1 MKAYLISGLAAFAIA
16 AAAAPAATAQTALPA
31 NEFGLVAFGNQNIRI
46 ADADATSMEIATHH
60 RLDYTISS
68 ASWLKPVVENGKLI
82 LNVDANNTS
91 GSRTA
96 TLSVRMSNGA
106 VTELTVTQ
114 SGIKV
119 GDIALEAV
127 AATKVKPIKV
137 EASQSQ
143 GGEGPERTIDGNM
156 NTLWHT
162 PYVGFNPANSN
173 EWPVLTYRFSEGTEI
188 ASAVY
193 FPRPSGENGNWGKVK
208 IFLSHEADKWEP
220 MMDGHVFNLNYS
232 SSPHVFA
239 IPEAEQ
245 KGLVGIRFQIQ
256 DGANNNSNTDQ
267 TRCFA
272 SCAEMEFK
280 RPLSEADDADRALFT
295 DNVFSALKS
304 GVKDSQIE
312 KMTDPFLKELA
323 RLMKAGTYSSEGL
336 VSEIEPIWAVETLS
350 AQWNAPG
357 KYYDRTQGAT
367 GVMLSKGKYAVVV
380 DGVPEHMGGTS
391 LKVVGWYAMPDDP
404 DTKAYLSEETYAL
417 SNGLNVIDRSNAKF
431 DGLAYVD
438 NYDTEGLTDGSAA
451 KIRVHIVGGAV
462 NGILSNTKT
471 NAEMQQILDN
481 AVYPCIDLMGSRVHS
496 VWEVDAIRRY
506 ARDQYVRY
514 INTLDQLI
522 IWEHRLLGFEK
533 YNRVPPNKTLAYVNY
548 DYYMYQGGRGVTFKY
563 DTQYRVCSPDVLI
576 NQDDDAIWGLSH
588 EWGHQHQMK
597 PYFCWTG
604 MAEVSN
610 NIFSAYNVA
619 HMGYPIA
626 ESNYRGRYP
635 KDKWT
640 VNCQKIFLDDNYDRT
655 VTPPDPESGET
666 KTANK
671 DGVVFACR
679 PDATRAAQEGRAFWW
694 STELKNFAL
703 NQPQMP
709 TLRSE
714 NPKTALNAIE
724 AYSSN
729 VSEMIF
735 APYIN
740 MMYFFM
746 EENSNRPK
754 ADARPELMMDLFEAL
769 RRNDEPQGS
778 PIEKKSGLDK
788 YELIASIFN
797 GNRTTDESI
806 NKTAQFKQLYPNSSW
821 VKNNYLP
828 AENSPVNWTA
838 NSAPFIINLVR
849 KASRLTG
856 YNLWSY
862 FERWGVF
869 TVAAIEQGDY
879 GIQHYIFTEPM
890 YDEFKAD
897 MQALED
903 SGELRP
909 LPEAM
914 RAAMSNC
921 PAPQRQKPVIP
932 NDRPLTADEN

>member
-1 MKAYLISGLAAFAIA
+1 MKSLIISGLAAFSIA
-16 AAAAPAATAQTALPA
+16 AVPAAQAQTALPA
-31 NEFGLVAFGNQNIRI
+31 NEFGLVVFGNKLIRI
-46 ADADATSMEIATHH
+46 SDADATSLEIETHH
-60 RLDYTISS
+60 RLDYTVSS
-68 ASWLKPVVENGKLI
+68 ASWLKPVVEHGKLI

-96 TLSVRMSNGA
+96 VLSVTTSSGA
-106 VTELTVTQ
+106 TAEMTVTQ
-114 SGIKV
+114 SGINV
-119 GDIALEAV
+119 GEIAAEAV
-127 AATKVKPIKV
+127 AATKAKPSSA
-137 EASQSQ
+137 EASVSQ
-143 GGEGPERTIDGNM
+143 GGEGPEYTIDGNVS
-156 NTLWHT
+156 TKWHS
-162 PYVGFNPANSN
+162 PYAGFDPENPAA
-173 EWPVLTYRFSEGTEI
+173 WPVLTYRFNQATDI
-188 ASAVY
+188 AAARY
-193 FPRPSGENGNWGKVK
+193 YPRQDGSTNGNWGNVKVY
-208 IFLSHEADKWEP
+208 LSHTANNWEP
-220 MMDGHVFNLNYS
+220 MSDGRIFSLGES
-232 SSPHVFA
+232 SSPYTFA
-239 IPEAEQ
+239 IPEDQQ
-245 KGLVGIRFQIQ
+245 KGLLGVRFEIQ
-256 DGANNNSNTDQ
+256 SGANDSNNG
-267 TRCFA
+267 RCFA
-272 SCAEMEFK
+272 SCAEMEFM
-280 RPLSEADDADRALFT
+280 RPDNSDNQADMALFT
-295 DNVFSALKS
+295 DNILSAIKP

-312 KMTDPFLKELA
+312 NMSNPFLKEMA

-336 VSEIEPIWAVETLS
+336 VSEIEPLWNVETLS
-350 AQWNAPG
+350 EQWNAPG

-367 GVMLSKGKYAVVV
+367 GAMLSKGKYAVMVE
-380 DGVPEHMGGTS
+380 GIPEHKGGSS

-404 DTKAYLSEETYAL
+404 DSKGYLSEETFAI
-417 SNGLNVIDRSNAKF
+417 SNGLNVIDRSKSTF
-431 DGLAYVD
+431 DGLAYID
-438 NYDTEGLTDGSAA
+438 NYDTEGMTSGKASPI
-451 KIRVHIVGGAV
+451 KVHIIGAAV
-462 NGILSNTKT
+462 NGVLSNTKT

-496 VWEVDAIRRY
+496 VWEVDAIKRY

-576 NQDDDAIWGLSH
+576 TQDDDAIWGLSH

-626 ESNYRGRYP
+626 ENNYWGRYP

-640 VNCQKIFLDDNYDRT
+640 VTAQRIFLDDNYDRT
-655 VTPPDPESGET
+655 ATEPDASGET
-666 KTANK
+666 KTANS
-671 DGVVFACR
+671 DGIVMACR
-679 PDATRAAQEGRAFWW
+679 PDGKTAAQQGRAFWW
-694 STELKNFAL
+694 SDELKNFAI
-703 NQPQMP
+703 NQPMKP

-714 NPKTALNAIE
+714 NAKSAINAIE

-729 VSEMIF
+729 NGELIF

-746 EENSNRPK
+746 EDNSNRSA
-754 ADARPELMMDLFEAL
+754 ADARPDLMMDLFESL
-769 RRNDEPQGS
+769 RLNDDPDGS
-778 PIEKKSGLDK
+778 TVEKKNGVDK
-788 YELIASIFN
+788 YELLASIFN
-797 GNRTTDESI
+797 GNRSTDASI
-806 NKTAQFKQLYPNSSW
+806 NKTAQFKKLFPGSCW
-821 VKNNYLP
+821 VKNGYLP
-828 AENSPVNWTA
+828 EENNPVSWDA

-879 GIQHYIFTEPM
+879 GIQHYIFTEAM

-897 MQALED
+897 MQALET

-914 RAAMSNC
+914 RAAMSTC
-921 PAPQRQKPVIP
+921 PAPQRQRPVIP